1 MADDG
6 VALARR
12 LFMHVKD
19 GGTATA
25 MDLSRLVSEMEKI
38 QHERDMWRDE
48 NVKKQTACEQMG
60 IRITG
65 LQSDLNVACS
75 ERDRLAADLS
85 EAHKAIL
92 PWIDDVGWL
101 NAEYARHTDALR
113 RIAMPGKDI
122 GYCRDGHEIAVL
134 IARDALKDGET

>member
-12 LFMHVKD
+12 LFIHVKE
-19 GGTATA
+19 GGSITA

-38 QHERDMWRDE
+38 QNERDMWRAE
-48 NVKKQTACEQMG
+48 NAKKQTACEQMG
-60 IRITG
+60 ARITG
-65 LQSDLNVACS
+65 LVSDLSVACS
-75 ERDRLAADLS
+75 ERDRLSLDLAK
-85 EAHKAIL
+85 AH
-92 PWIDDVGWL
+92 
-101 NAEYARHTDALR
+101 YDALDWMKKSQSFEAALY

-134 IARDALKDGET
+134 TARDTLEESRRG

>member
-19 GGTATA
+19 GGTVTA

-38 QHERDMWRDE
+38 QAECDMWRAE

-60 IRITG
+60 IRISG
-65 LQSDLNVACS
+65 LQSDLGVACS
-75 ERDRLAADLS
+75 ERDRLAADY
-85 EAHKAIL
+85 AKAQRDIVS
-92 PWIDDVGWL
+92 WIEK
-101 NAEYARHTDALR
+101 A
-113 RIAMPGKDI
+113 GK
-122 GYCRDGHEIAVL
+122 AS
-134 IARDALKDGET
+134 

>member
-1 MADDG
+1 MSDDG

-19 GGTATA
+19 GGTVTA

-38 QHERDMWRDE
+38 QHECDAWRDE

-113 RIAMPGKDI
+113 RISLGSQNSGTTKESLGK
-122 GYCRDGHEIAVL
+122 E
-134 IARDALKDGET
+134 ARDALKESER

>member
-1 MADDG
+1 MSDDG

-19 GGTATA
+19 GGTVTA

-113 RIAMPGKDI
+113 RISLGSQNSGTTKESLGK
-122 GYCRDGHEIAVL
+122 E
-134 IARDALKDGET
+134 ARDALKESER

>member
-1 MADDG
+1 MSEEG

-19 GGTATA
+19 GGTVTA

-38 QHERDMWRDE
+38 QHERGMAW
-48 NVKKQTACEQMG
+48 A
-60 IRITG
+60 
-65 LQSDLNVACS
+65 

-101 NAEYARHTDALR
+101 NAEYDRHTDALR
-113 RIAMPGKDI
+113 RIGMPGKDI

-134 IARDALKDGET
+134 IARDALKDGER